1 MRAASVGVELDTL
14 EVTVAM
20 DFDDRG
26 LLGTDDT
33 VPAGPLSS
41 NVSVRIGAEDADEE
55 TLRGIVAWAE
65 HHSPVGDALSRAIP
79 GTLSVDI
86 VH

>member
-1 MRAASVGVELDTL
+1 MHAASVGVELDTL

-26 LLGTDDT
+26 LVGTDDT

-41 NVSVRIGAEDADEE
+41 NVSVRIGAENVDEE
-55 TLRGIVAWAE
+55 TLREIVEWAE
-65 HHSPVGDALSRAIP
+65 RHSPVGDALSRAIP
-79 GTLSVDI
+79 GTLEVDI
-86 VH
+86 VD